1 MRRRSLLPI
10 LLVVLAAPAEAQQQ
24 TPGAVFTRYCV
35 TCHNATTKVA
45 GLVIDPAELSNVAAN
60 PELWEKV
67 VRKLRSSAMPP
78 VNAPRP
84 DQATYES
91 VAHVPRDRAR
101 SCGGREAESGQNA
114 AAASAEPHR
123 VSERRPRSARA
134 RRASAGDG
142 FLHTA
147 SPGQHLAA
155 ASTTSRTCS
164 SSRRQRWSATW
175 TPREKSAAS
184 RSAIPGCRRWSTFTG
199 CLRSTGRTRG
209 LTSCRLER
217 AAASR
222 SAALSPSTATTTSS
236 SKWRARAARR
246 TSSRSPSTASA
257 RT

>member
-45 GLVIDPAELSNVAAN
+45 GLVINPAELSNVAAN

-67 VRKLRSSAMPP
+67 VRKLRSSRDAARKCAASGSGNLR
-78 VNAPRP
+78 VRR
-84 DQATYES
+84 D
-91 VAHVPRDRAR
+91 VPRDRAR
-101 SCGGREAESGQNA
+101 SCGGREAESRQTA

-123 VSERRPRSARA
+123 VSERRSRSARA

-147 SPGQHLAA
+147 SAGQHLAA

-209 LTSCRLER
+209 STSCRSER

-222 SAALSPSTATTTSS
+222 SAARFPSTATTTSS
-236 SKWRARAARR
+236 SKWQARAARR

>member
-1 MRRRSLLPI
+1 MRRRFLLPI

-78 VNAPRP
+78 ADAPRP
-84 DQATYES
+84 DQATYAP
-91 VAHVPRDRAR
+91 VATFLETELDR
-101 SCGGREAESGQNA
+101 A
-114 AAASAEPHR
+114 AAARPNPGRMPLLHR
-123 VSERRPRSARA
+123 LSRTEYQNAVR
-134 RRASAGDG
+134 D
-142 FLHTA
+142 L
-147 SPGQHLAA
+147 LALDALPQEMDFSTLLPQDNIRA

-175 TPREKSAAS
+175 TPRGKSAAS
-184 RSAIPGCRRWSTFTG
+184 RSAIPECRRWSTFTG

-222 SAALSPSTATTTSS
+222 PQHFPVDGDYDVQ
-236 SKWRARAARR
+236 ARSGGRGPRGR
-246 TSSRSPSTASA
+246 TSSRSASTASA